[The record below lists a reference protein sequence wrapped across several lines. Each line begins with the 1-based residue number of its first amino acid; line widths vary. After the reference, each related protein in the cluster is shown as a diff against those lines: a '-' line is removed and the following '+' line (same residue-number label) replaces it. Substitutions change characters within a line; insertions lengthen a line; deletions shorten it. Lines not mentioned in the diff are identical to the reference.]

1 MRGRESVA
9 VTTPQEGKNMKTRSW
24 KVYGAEG
31 HRQKISFGE
40 SIHWDFSN
48 KENGIRI
55 IDVDCEDRTN
65 TNEYVIVHI
74 TRNNSE
80 ECEREF
86 LAQVSDGLFEKARI
100 GKVEEIN

>member
-1 MRGRESVA
+1 MMAG
-9 VTTPQEGKNMKTRSW
+9 QKGKNMKTRSW
-24 KVYGAEG
+24 KVYGAAV
-31 HRQKISFGE
+31 HRQRISFGK

-48 KENGIRI
+48 EENGIRI

-74 TRNNSE
+74 ARNSSE
-80 ECEREF
+80 ECESEF
-86 LAQVSDGLFEKARI
+86 WAQVSDGLFENARI